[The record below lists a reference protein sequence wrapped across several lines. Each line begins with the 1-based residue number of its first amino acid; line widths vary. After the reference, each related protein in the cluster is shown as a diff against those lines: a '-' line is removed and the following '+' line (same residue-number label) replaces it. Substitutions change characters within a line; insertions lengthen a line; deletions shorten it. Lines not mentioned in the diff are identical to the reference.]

1 MNTILQFRKQ
11 NKKNNNVYCNELS
24 RDDSLRQK
32 KTAATALKTSDQVI
46 PRPILKKKNDKNP
59 WTPCRVMA
67 PNSMPSQLGT
77 ISYFLRNAMPLSDK
91 MLGHPLPAE
100 T

>member
-1 MNTILQFRKQ
+1 MFTVTNFPETT
-11 NKKNNNVYCNELS
+11 VS
-24 RDDSLRQK
+24 DK

-59 WTPCRVMA
+59 WTPLPRHGTQFHA
-67 PNSMPSQLGT
+67 ESTWT